1 MIKSVLSA
9 FRIEFNSCASGIP
22 VRFVTNETQ
31 KTRTALVQKLH
42 RLGFSMP
49 DENV

>member
-1 MIKSVLSA
+1 MKEHFYLIP
-9 FRIEFNSCASGIP
+9 GIP

-31 KTRTALVQKLH
+31 KTRNALVQKLH

-49 DENV
+49 EDNV